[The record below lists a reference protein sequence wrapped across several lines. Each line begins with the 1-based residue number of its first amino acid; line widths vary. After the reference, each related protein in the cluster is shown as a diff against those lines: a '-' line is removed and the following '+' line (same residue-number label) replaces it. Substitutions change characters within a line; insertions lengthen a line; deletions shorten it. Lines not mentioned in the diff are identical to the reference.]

1 MKNFIIG
8 VLIVGVLS
16 GLTNNL
22 LSVMSERDEA
32 KIEKTDFKE
41 ESTSTSVEMDGS
53 SCQTGGKCAVGD
65 TGPAGGIVFYAAETK
80 RLWGQYMEVAHDG
93 WRPSTQGCSGTFN
106 IIDDYA
112 FPNFVDSS
120 LGKGKKA
127 TEYVISKLIDVCNGA
142 SYTAGMPNAF
152 VAAQNLTLN
161 DFDDWFIPTIDEFW
175 EFYQYEELRKI
186 LGVTGRRDLGWPTD
200 TLDCNYILSSIT
212 EYEFY
217 VYETFWDRWGT
228 GFTQEP
234 YCFTPIRYFDSL
246 K

>member
-22 LSVMSERDEA
+22 LSLMSERDDA
-32 KIEKTDFKE
+32 QIENIDTEE

-53 SCQTGGKCAVGD
+53 SCQTGGKCALGD
-65 TGPAGGIVFYAAETK
+65 TGPAGGVVFYAAETK
-80 RLWGQYMEVAHDG
+80 RLWGQYMEVAKLD
-93 WRPSTQGCSGTFN
+93 WANNQACSGSFN
-106 IIDDYA
+106 FIDDYA

-127 TEYVISKLIDVCNGA
+127 TEYVISKLIDMC
-142 SYTAGMPNAF
+142 SSSRTAGMPNAF
-152 VAAQNLTLN
+152 IAAQNLTIN
-161 DFDDWFIPTIDEFW
+161 GYDDWFIPTIDEFR
-175 EFYQYEELRKI
+175 EFYQYKELRKI
-186 LGVTGRRDLGWPTD
+186 LGVTGYGDSGWPSE
-200 TLDCNYILSSIT
+200 TLNCKYILSSIT
-212 EYEFY
+212 QSDFRAYD
-217 VYETFWDRWGT
+217 TFMNTWGT
-228 GFTQEP
+228 YHLEP